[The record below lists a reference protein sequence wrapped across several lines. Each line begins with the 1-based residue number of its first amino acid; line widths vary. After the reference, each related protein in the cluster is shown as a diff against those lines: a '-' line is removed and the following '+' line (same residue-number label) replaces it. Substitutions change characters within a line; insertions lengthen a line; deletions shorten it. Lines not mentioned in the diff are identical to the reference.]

1 MTFRDQHQMPY
12 LRQYR
17 LVGRNVIENMK
28 KINEVNFEHYSI
40 RILGAGD
47 VEIFFGLID
56 RNRARLEAFFSGT
69 VARTRTTADTEVYLA
84 EILVKIENRTY
95 LPFMIQDNATGS
107 YVGFVDIKN
116 IDWNIPKGELGF
128 FIDSKYEGKNL
139 STRAFTI
146 FTFYCFSHLGFN
158 KLFLR
163 THESN
168 LSARRLA
175 EKCGFEV
182 EGIIRKDYK
191 TTEGELVDLIY
202 FGRISLG

>member
-1 MTFRDQHQMPY
+1 M
-12 LRQYR
+12 
-17 LVGRNVIENMK
+17 N

-40 RILGAGD
+40 KILRVGD
-47 VEIFFGLID
+47 LEIFFGLID

-69 VARTRTTADTEVYLA
+69 VARTRTIEDTKAYLA
-84 EILVKIENRTY
+84 EILIKIENKTY
-95 LPFMIQDNATGS
+95 LPFMIQDNDTGS
-107 YVGFVDIKN
+107 FVGFVDIKN

-128 FIDSKYEGKNL
+128 FIDSKHEGKNL

-146 FTFYCFSHLGFN
+146 FTSYCFSQLGFN

-168 LSARRLA
+168 ISARRLA

-191 TTEGELVDLIY
+191 TTEGNFKDLIY
-202 FGRISLG
+202 YGRLSER